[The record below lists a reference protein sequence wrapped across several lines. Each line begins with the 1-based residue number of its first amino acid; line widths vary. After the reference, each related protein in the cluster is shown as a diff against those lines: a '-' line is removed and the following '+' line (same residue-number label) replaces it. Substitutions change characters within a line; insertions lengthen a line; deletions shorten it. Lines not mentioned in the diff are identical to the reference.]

1 VPIVIYGIIVPNKF
15 QLILPDRWWILTE
28 LTLFIIM
35 IDNEVPMAVC
45 VVIELLT
52 SKKGSIISKAGT
64 IVKPPPNPNKLANM
78 PDKIPVKNKL
88 K

>member
-1 VPIVIYGIIVPNKF
+1 
-15 QLILPDRWWILTE
+15 
-28 LTLFIIM
+28 M